1 MSGAV
6 AELADA
12 EDLKSSGGDTL
23 WVQVPPA
30 LLLNHMLG
38 RLTAPTYLF
47 SGPIYDQLILHSGIR
62 HGYHGTS

>member
-23 WVQVPPA
+23 WVQVPLAPQSRNKK
-30 LLLNHMLG
+30 L
-38 RLTAPTYLF
+38 RLFLSQRSNTLKI
-47 SGPIYDQLILHSGIR
+47 S
-62 HGYHGTS
+62 